1 MITNERNRRRA
12 SRYVQS
18 AAAAAAIGFA
28 ASPAAALTCTQLATS
43 FHRPNTTITT
53 AEIVPAGTFVT
64 PTTPPQT
71 ITGLPQ
77 FCRVAGFTTPTSDS
91 HINFEVW
98 VPESGWNLKYLQAG
112 CGGFCGSISYGSM
125 AEPLRRGYAS
135 AATDD
140 GHQASGVDASWA
152 VGHPEKVVDF
162 GYRAL
167 K

>member
-1 MITNERNRRRA
+1 MAKPKNSKEVLKATAAVMLAA
-12 SRYVQS
+12 SAIS
-18 AAAAAAIGFA
+18 AATP
-28 ASPAAALTCTQLATS
+28 ASADTCSNLAS
-43 FHRPNTTITT
+43 GFHRPNTTITT
-53 AEIVPAGTFVT
+53 AVTVPAGSFVT
-64 PTTPPQT
+64 PTVPPQT
-71 ITGLPQ
+71 IMNLPQ

-91 HINFEVW
+91 HIGFEVW
-98 VPESGWNLKYLQAG
+98 LPETGWNGKYLQAG

-125 AEPLRRGYAS
+125 AEPLRRGYAV

-140 GHQASGVDASWA
+140 GHQASGIDASWA